1 MPPVP
6 LETFPLL
13 DRESRRRIETDQEMS
28 FGLYIVL
35 SFITF
40 GIYAIY
46 AHYKLIQREQEHFN
60 RMTRFNDDLYK
71 LIDEQATD
79 TGKSTEAASEIT
91 ELRGMNEDFQR
102 LQAGKERSAALW
114 TIISLITLGIAY
126 LYVYYFLHK
135 DLVDHQRAEAE
146 YIEKASMLLNRLGIG
161 KHPVAVEQVVPD
173 RSYPLYLLL
182 SIVTL
187 GLFGI
192 YWNYTFFKDGNAH
205 FLEHRR
211 FEDQL
216 MSVVRTA
223 T

>member
-1 MPPVP
+1 MT

-13 DRESRRRIETDQEMS
+13 DRESRRRIETDKEMS
-28 FGLYIVL
+28 FGLYLVL

-46 AHYKLIQREQEHFN
+46 AFYKLIEREQKHFE

-71 LIDEQATD
+71 LAEEQAED
-79 TGKSTEAASEIT
+79 TGKTAEATAELA

-102 LQAGKERSAALW
+102 LQAGKERSPALW
-114 TIISLITLGIAY
+114 TIISIVTLGLGY

-135 DLVDHQRAEAE
+135 DLIEHQRAEAT
-146 YIEKASMLLNRLGIG
+146 YVEKSSLLLNRLGIG
-161 KHPVAVEQVVPD
+161 KHPVVVEQAVGE
-173 RSYPLYLLL
+173 RSYALYLLL
-182 SIVTL
+182 SIVTF

-192 YWNYTFFKDGNAH
+192 YWNYTFFKDGNEH

-216 MSVVRTA
+216 MSVIRTA
-223 T
+223 A

>member
-1 MPPVP
+1 MA

-13 DRESRRRIETDQEMS
+13 DRESRRRIETDKEMS

-35 SFITF
+35 SILTF

-46 AHYKLIQREQEHFN
+46 AHYKLIQREQDHFD
-60 RMTRFNDDLYK
+60 RMVRFNNDLYK
-71 LIDEQATD
+71 LAVEQAED
-79 TGKSTEAASEIT
+79 TGKQEEARPELE
-91 ELRGMNEDFQR
+91 ELRARDEEFQR
-102 LQAGKERSAALW
+102 LQAGKERSPALW
-114 TIISLITLGIAY
+114 TIISILTLGLAY

-146 YIEKASMLLNRLGIG
+146 YVEKASLVLNRLGIG
-161 KHPVAVEQVVPD
+161 KHPVTVEQIVGE

-182 SIVTL
+182 SLVTF

-192 YWNYTFFKDGNAH
+192 YWNYTFFKDGNEH
-205 FLEHRR
+205 FREQQR

-216 MSVVRTA
+216 MGIIRSA
-223 T
+223 A

>member
-1 MPPVP
+1 MT

-46 AHYKLIQREQEHFN
+46 AHYKLIQREQEHFD
-60 RMTRFNDDLYK
+60 RMARFNSDLYK
-71 LIDEQATD
+71 LASEQADD
-79 TGKSTEAASEIT
+79 TGKAGEVSAQLD
-91 ELRGMNEDFQR
+91 ELRGMDEDFQR

-114 TIISLITLGIAY
+114 TIISIITFGLGY

-135 DLVDHQRAEAE
+135 DLIEHQRAEAE
-146 YIEKASMLLNRLGIG
+146 YIEKASLVLNQLGIG
-161 KHPVAVEQVVPD
+161 KHPVSVEQIVGE
-173 RSYPLYLLL
+173 RSYALYLLL
-182 SIVTL
+182 SIVTF

-216 MSVVRTA
+216 MSVIRTA
-223 T
+223 A

>member
-1 MPPVP
+1 MT

-13 DRESRRRIETDQEMS
+13 DRESRRRIETDTEMS
-28 FGLYIVL
+28 FGLYLVL

-46 AHYKLIQREQEHFN
+46 AHYKLIQREQEHFD

-71 LIDEQATD
+71 LVEEQSDDA
-79 TGKSTEAASEIT
+79 GKAGEVSAELA
-91 ELRGMNEDFQR
+91 ELRGKNEDFQR

-114 TIISLITLGIAY
+114 TIVSIITLGLGY

-135 DLVDHQRAEAE
+135 DLIEHQRSEAE
-146 YIEKASMLLNRLGIG
+146 YIEKASALLNRLGVG
-161 KHPVAVEQVVPD
+161 KHPVAVEQVVGE
-173 RSYPLYLLL
+173 RSYALYLLL
-182 SIVTL
+182 SIVTF

-192 YWNYTFFKDGNAH
+192 YWNYTFFKDGNEH

-216 MSVVRTA
+216 MSIIRTA
-223 T
+223 A

>member
-1 MPPVP
+1 MA

-13 DRESRRRIETDQEMS
+13 DRESRRRIETDKEMS

-35 SFITF
+35 TILTF

-46 AHYKLIQREQEHFN
+46 AHYKLIQREQDHFN

-71 LIDEQATD
+71 LASEQAED
-79 TGKSTEAASEIT
+79 TGQTDQVSVELE

-102 LQAGKERSAALW
+102 LQTGKERSPALW
-114 TIISLITLGIAY
+114 TIIGIITFGLAY

-135 DLVDHQRAEAE
+135 DLIEHQRVEAE
-146 YIEKASMLLNRLGIG
+146 YIEKASLLLNKLGIG
-161 KHPVAVEQVVPD
+161 KHSIPVEQVVGE
-173 RSYPLYLLL
+173 RSYALYLLL
-182 SIVTL
+182 TVVSF

-216 MSVVRTA
+216 MSIVRTA
-223 T
+223 A

>member
-1 MPPVP
+1 MA

-35 SFITF
+35 SIITF

-46 AHYKLIQREQEHFN
+46 AHYKLIQREQEHFD
-60 RMTRFNDDLYK
+60 RMARFNSDLYK
-71 LIDEQATD
+71 LATEQADD
-79 TGKSTEAASEIT
+79 TGKANEVSAQLD
-91 ELRGMNEDFQR
+91 ELRGMDEDFQR

-114 TIISLITLGIAY
+114 TIISIITFGLAY
-126 LYVYYFLHK
+126 FYVYYFLHK
-135 DLVDHQRAEAE
+135 DLIEHQRAEAE
-146 YIEKASMLLNRLGIG
+146 YIEKASLVLNQLGIG
-161 KHPVAVEQVVPD
+161 KHPVSVEQIVGE
-173 RSYPLYLLL
+173 RSYALYLLL
-182 SIVTL
+182 SVVTF

-216 MSVVRTA
+216 MSVIRTA
-223 T
+223 A

>member
-1 MPPVP
+1 MT

-13 DRESRRRIETDQEMS
+13 DRESRRRIETDTEMS
-28 FGLYIVL
+28 FGLYLVL

-46 AHYKLIQREQEHFN
+46 AHYKLIQREQEHFD

-71 LIDEQATD
+71 LVEEQSEDA
-79 TGKSTEAASEIT
+79 GKAGEVSAELA
-91 ELRGMNEDFQR
+91 ELRGKNEDFQR

-114 TIISLITLGIAY
+114 TIISIITLGLGY

-135 DLVDHQRAEAE
+135 DLIEHQRSEAE
-146 YIEKASMLLNRLGIG
+146 YIEKASALLNRLGVG
-161 KHPVAVEQVVPD
+161 KHPVVVEQVVGE
-173 RSYPLYLLL
+173 RSYALYLLL
-182 SIVTL
+182 SIVTF

-192 YWNYTFFKDGNAH
+192 YWNYTFFKDGNEH

-216 MSVVRTA
+216 MSIIRTA
-223 T
+223 A

>member
-1 MPPVP
+1 MT

-13 DRESRRRIETDQEMS
+13 DRESRRRIETDKEMS

-35 SFITF
+35 SIITF

-46 AHYKLIQREQEHFN
+46 AHYKLIQREQEHFE
-60 RMTRFNDDLYK
+60 RMSRFNGDLYK
-71 LIDEQATD
+71 LAMEQAED
-79 TGKSTEAASEIT
+79 TGRADEFSAQLN
-91 ELRGMNEDFQR
+91 ELRGMDEDFQR
-102 LQAGKERSAALW
+102 VQAGKERNPALW
-114 TIISLITLGIAY
+114 TIVSIITLGIAY

-135 DLVDHQRAEAE
+135 DLTEHQRAEAE
-146 YIEKASMLLNRLGIG
+146 YIERASLLLNALGVG
-161 KHPVAVEQVVPD
+161 KHPIVVEQIVGE

-182 SIVTL
+182 SIVTF

-192 YWNYTFFKDGNAH
+192 YWNYTFFKDGNEH
-205 FLEHRR
+205 FREHQR

-223 T
+223 A

>member
-1 MPPVP
+1 MT

-35 SFITF
+35 SIITF

-46 AHYKLIQREQEHFN
+46 AHYKLIQREQEHFD
-60 RMTRFNDDLYK
+60 RMGRFNSDLYK
-71 LIDEQATD
+71 LTSEQADD
-79 TGKSTEAASEIT
+79 TGKAGEVSAQLD
-91 ELRGMNEDFQR
+91 ELRGMDEDFQR

-114 TIISLITLGIAY
+114 TIISIITFGLAY
-126 LYVYYFLHK
+126 FYVYYFLHK
-135 DLVDHQRAEAE
+135 DLIEHQRAEAE
-146 YIEKASMLLNRLGIG
+146 YIEKASLVLNQLGVG
-161 KHPVAVEQVVPD
+161 KHPIGVEQIVGE
-173 RSYPLYLLL
+173 RSYALYLLL
-182 SIVTL
+182 SIVTF

-216 MSVVRTA
+216 MSVIRTA
-223 T
+223 A

>member
-1 MPPVP
+1 MT

-13 DRESRRRIETDQEMS
+13 DRESRRRNETDQEMS
-28 FGLYIVL
+28 FGLYLVL

-46 AHYKLIQREQEHFN
+46 AHYKLIQREQEHFG
-60 RMTRFNDDLYK
+60 RMARFNDDLFK
-71 LIDEQATD
+71 LAEEQAED
-79 TGKSTEAASEIT
+79 VGKASEVSTQLT

-114 TIISLITLGIAY
+114 TIISLITLGLGY

-135 DLVDHQRAEAE
+135 DLIEHQRAEAE
-146 YIEKASMLLNRLGIG
+146 FIEKASMLLNKLGIG
-161 KHPVAVEQVVPD
+161 KHPVTVEQVVGE
-173 RSYPLYLLL
+173 RSYALYLLV
-182 SIVTL
+182 SIFTL

-216 MSVVRTA
+216 MGVIRTA
-223 T
+223 A

>member
-1 MPPVP
+1 LT

-13 DRESRRRIETDQEMS
+13 DRESRRRIETDKEMS

-35 SFITF
+35 TIITF

-46 AHYKLIQREQEHFN
+46 AFYKLIQREQEHFG

-71 LIDEQATD
+71 LAVEQGED
-79 TGKSTEAASEIT
+79 TGRTGELSADLEK
-91 ELRGMNEDFQR
+91 LRGMNEDFQR
-102 LQAGKERSAALW
+102 LQAGKERSPALW
-114 TIISLITLGIAY
+114 TIISIVTLGIAY

-135 DLVDHQRAEAE
+135 DLMEHQRAEAE
-146 YIEKASMLLNRLGIG
+146 YIEKASLLLNRLGVG
-161 KHPVAVEQVVPD
+161 KHPIAVEQVVRE
-173 RSYPLYLLL
+173 RSFALYLLL
-182 SIVTL
+182 SLVSF

-192 YWNYTFFKDGNAH
+192 YWNYTFFKDGNEH

-216 MSVVRTA
+216 MNVVRTA
-223 T
+223 A

>member
-1 MPPVP
+1 MT
-6 LETFPLL
+6 LEAFPLL

-28 FGLYIVL
+28 FGLYLVL

-46 AHYKLIQREQEHFN
+46 AHYKLIQREQEHFD
-60 RMTRFNDDLYK
+60 RMGRFNGDLYK
-71 LIDEQATD
+71 LIYEQAD
-79 TGKSTEAASEIT
+79 ESGKTNEVSAELT
-91 ELRGMNEDFQR
+91 ELNSMNEDFQR
-102 LQAGKERSAALW
+102 LQAGKERSPALW
-114 TIISLITLGIAY
+114 TIVSLITLGLAY
-126 LYVYYFLHK
+126 FYVYYFLHK

-146 YIEKASMLLNRLGIG
+146 YIEKASHLLNRLSVG
-161 KHPVAVEQVVPD
+161 KHPITIEQIVPD
-173 RSYPLYLLL
+173 RSYALYLLL

-216 MSVVRTA
+216 MGIVRA
-223 T
+223 AA

>member
-1 MPPVP
+1 MT

-13 DRESRRRIETDQEMS
+13 DRESRRRIETDKEMS
-28 FGLYIVL
+28 FGLYLVL
-35 SFITF
+35 TFITF

-46 AHYKLIQREQEHFN
+46 AFYKLIEREQQHFE

-71 LIDEQATD
+71 LAEEQAED
-79 TGKSTEAASEIT
+79 TGKTAEASTELV

-102 LQAGKERSAALW
+102 LQAGKERSPALW
-114 TIISLITLGIAY
+114 TIISIVTLGLGY

-135 DLVDHQRAEAE
+135 DLIEHQRAEAE
-146 YIEKASMLLNRLGIG
+146 YVEKSSSLLNKLGIG
-161 KHPVAVEQVVPD
+161 KHPVAVEQVVGE
-173 RSYPLYLLL
+173 RSYALYLLL
-182 SIVTL
+182 SIVTF

-192 YWNYTFFKDGNAH
+192 YWNYTFFKDGNEH

-216 MSVVRTA
+216 MGVIRTA
-223 T
+223 A

>member
-1 MPPVP
+1 LT
-6 LETFPLL
+6 LEAFPLL
-13 DRESRRRIETDQEMS
+13 DRESRRRIETDHEMS
-28 FGLYIVL
+28 FGLYLVL

-46 AHYKLIQREQEHFN
+46 AHYKLIQREQEHFD
-60 RMTRFNDDLYK
+60 RMSRFNGDLYT
-71 LIDEQATD
+71 LIDEQAD
-79 TGKSTEAASEIT
+79 ESGKADEVSAELS
-91 ELRGMNEDFQR
+91 ELRSMNEDFQR
-102 LQAGKERSAALW
+102 IQSGKERSPALW
-114 TIISLITLGIAY
+114 TIVSLITLGLGY

-135 DLVDHQRAEAE
+135 DLVEHQGAEAE
-146 YIEKASMLLNRLGIG
+146 YIEKASMLLNRLGVG
-161 KHPVAVEQVVPD
+161 KHPILVEQIVPD
-173 RSYPLYLLL
+173 RSYALYLLL

-216 MSVVRTA
+216 MSVVRTTA
-223 T
+223 